1 MNPVL
6 AFVVVML
13 VWTVSD
19 FIAKKTKSLLSS
31 LFVASIIFL
40 IGFLT
45 GIFPE
50 DLLASSSLL
59 ALAGVVVGFIIVHL
73 GTMIS
78 LDDFKKQWRTLLV
91 GIATV
96 IGIGVTLF
104 IAGLIFGG
112 GVRPGVYDAVAAA
125 RPMDF
130 VIAGVGALSG
140 GTISVLIVQDAALD
154 VGLTSVAVFPVLIA
168 ALQGLIGFPLTSIIL
183 RREAT
188 RLKAE
193 YRAGNLEP
201 TGVVDPETAAETRR
215 LTPVAEDPAT
225 TSETRQLTPAAEV
238 PATTSETRRRAALVE
253 AAATTSERRRP
264 VTALES
270 RLPAALRNTP
280 GTLFIVGVVVL
291 LAMLINNLT
300 DGILNTFVVALI
312 FGITLRTLG
321 VVKPSVLSGIDSL
334 GLMMLAILILVFGP
348 LATVKPSEL
357 ADLAFPLLLVFVFG
371 IAGIVGFAALTGKLL
386 GYSIAMSIAIGLT
399 ALFGFPGTMILSQE
413 AAKGA
418 GESEEEVAAI
428 EGQILPKMIV
438 AGFATVTITSVIV
451 TSIIAGRI
459 GG

>member
-19 FIAKKTKSLLSS
+19 FVAKKTKSLLSS

-73 GTMIS
+73 GTMIG

-96 IGIGVTLF
+96 IGIGIALF
-104 IAGLIFGG
+104 IAGLVFGG
-112 GVRPGVYDAVAAA
+112 GVRPDFYDSVAAA

-140 GTISVLIVQDAALD
+140 GTISVLIVQEAALD

-193 YRAGNLEP
+193 YRAGNLAP
-201 TGVVDPETAAETRR
+201 TTVVDPETASESRR
-215 LTPVAEDPAT
+215 PAAVDEDAATKSESRRPARVAEDNAT
-225 TSETRQLTPAAEV
+225 LS
-238 PATTSETRRRAALVE
+238 
-253 AAATTSERRRP
+253 
-264 VTALES
+264 ES

-280 GTLFIVGVVVL
+280 GTLFVIGVVVL
-291 LAMLINNLT
+291 ISIFVNDVT
-300 DGILNTFVVALI
+300 DGILNTFVVALV
-312 FGITLRTLG
+312 FGIALRTFRIF
-321 VVKPSVLSGIDSL
+321 KPSVLSGIDAL

-348 LATVKPSEL
+348 LATVEPSDL
-357 ADLAFPLLLVFVFG
+357 ASLAFPLLLAFVFG
-371 IAGIVGFAALTGKLL
+371 IVGIAVFAALTGKLV
-386 GYSIAMSIAIGLT
+386 GYTVPMSIAIGLT

-418 GESEEEVAAI
+418 GESDDEVAAI

-438 AGFATVTITSVIV
+438 AGFSTVTITSVIV

>member
-6 AFVVVML
+6 AFVIVML

-19 FIAKKTKSLLSS
+19 FVAKKTKSLLSS
-31 LFVASIIFL
+31 LLVASIIFF

-45 GIFPE
+45 NVFPE

-96 IGIGVTLF
+96 IGIGITLL
-104 IAGLIFGG
+104 IAGLVFGG
-112 GVRPGVYDAVAAA
+112 GVRPGAYDGVAAA
-125 RPMDF
+125 RPLDF
-130 VIAGVGALSG
+130 VIAGTGALSG
-140 GTISVLIVQDAALD
+140 GTISVLIVQEAALS
-154 VGLTSVAVFPVLIA
+154 VGLTSLAVFPVLIT

-183 RREAT
+183 RREAA

-193 YRAGNLEP
+193 YRAGNLTP
-201 TGVVDPETAAETRR
+201 VD
-215 LTPVAEDPAT
+215 VAEDENDT
-225 TSETRQLTPAAEV
+225 TTPEDTTPEDTAEDR
-238 PATTSETRRRAALVE
+238 TTK
-253 AAATTSERRRP
+253 
-264 VTALES
+264 ES
-270 RLPAALRNTP
+270 RLPAALRTTP
-280 GTLFIVGVVVL
+280 GTLFLVGVVVL
-291 LAMLINNLT
+291 IATLIDNVT
-300 DGILNTFVVALI
+300 DGILNTFVVALV
-312 FGITLRTLG
+312 FGIALRTFG
-321 VVKPSVLSGIDSL
+321 IFKPSVLAGIDAF
-334 GLMMLAILILVFGP
+334 GLMMLSIMILVFGP
-348 LATVKPSEL
+348 LATVKPSDVASL
-357 ADLAFPLLLVFVFG
+357 ALPLLLAFVFG
-371 IAGIVGFAALTGKLL
+371 VIGIVLFASIVGKLV
-386 GYSIAMSIAIGLT
+386 GYTVPMSIAIGLT

-418 GESEEEVAAI
+418 GETPEEVAAI
-428 EGQILPKMIV
+428 EGDILPKMIV